1 MKGLLN
7 ILDEEQRVEVA
18 KWARRK
24 ATQLDSPRPRRG
36 RPGRVALLAQGLCA
50 AYELG
55 YRAHLRHM
63 RQRAVWAFKRAK
75 ALHLPVPHRYT

>member
-1 MKGLLN
+1 MSAGLLN
-7 ILDEEQRVEVA
+7 MLEEHERAEVA

-24 ATQLDSPRPRRG
+24 ATQLDARVPRLPRRG
-36 RPGRVALLAQGLCA
+36 RPGRVAILAQGLCV

-63 RQRAVWAFKRAK
+63 RQRAV
-75 ALHLPVPHRYT
+75 PQ